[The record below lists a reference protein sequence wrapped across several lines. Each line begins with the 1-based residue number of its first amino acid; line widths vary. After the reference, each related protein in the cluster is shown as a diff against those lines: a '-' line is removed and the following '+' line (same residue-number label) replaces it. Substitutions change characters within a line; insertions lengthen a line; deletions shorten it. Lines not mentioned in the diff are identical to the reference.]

1 VTLAEV
7 QEQLRAAHRALA
19 AIRDSN
25 LQGVSADTG
34 IALGEL
40 IGAIRRAEALVAR
53 DMNNQ
58 HLAQG
63 PRHG

>member
-1 VTLAEV
+1 MTLAKIRAKL
-7 QEQLRAAHRALA
+7 QEAHQALA